1 MQRQHIFWHIL
12 QFSSKVWVVLCPAGA
27 QLWMTITAVVGYGT
41 LLLAALQFHIP
52 FSDVLLSIEIY
63 FLVITIVLPV
73 SYLPESFIQQVSFL
87 VSSYPFKFINDH
99 ACICLYTNS
108 CMQHNHSILPLIFF
122 TKCLKSNQKA
132 VGQIVSKL
140 LVNNINDVLSS
151 FSILS

>member
-52 FSDVLLSIEIY
+52 FFDVLLSIEIY